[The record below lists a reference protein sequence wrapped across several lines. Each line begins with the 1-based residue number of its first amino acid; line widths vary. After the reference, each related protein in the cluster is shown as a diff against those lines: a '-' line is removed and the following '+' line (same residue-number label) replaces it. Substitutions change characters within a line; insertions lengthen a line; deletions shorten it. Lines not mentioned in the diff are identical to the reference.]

1 MQSSLRAAALWFMAQ
16 SIWASART
24 LQGAFSVV
32 APKVKPAKGPLAP
45 KLMLPWHA
53 LPVRPGAEAEG
64 ACPFQF
70 QPLPLLGGSLLP
82 LPPLLMLLLTAAPP
96 TFVTVVLPIDVAV
109 LLVEDIDIDEDD
121 DEATPIA
128 LALPPAKVGAASTAS
143 DIPYVLSL
151 I

>member
-1 MQSSLRAAALWFMAQ
+1 
-16 SIWASART
+16 
-24 LQGAFSVV
+24 
-32 APKVKPAKGPLAP
+32 
-45 KLMLPWHA
+45 
-53 LPVRPGAEAEG
+53 
-64 ACPFQF
+64 
-70 QPLPLLGGSLLP
+70 
-82 LPPLLMLLLTAAPP
+82 MLLLTVAPP

-128 LALPPAKVGAASTAS
+128 LTFPPAKAGVASAASRAS